1 MLHNYPILAPPPPPP
16 PSPQPLAPAEGGS
29 DLCTFV
35 SAATSH
41 VMHALQKPCKS
52 RPTKR
57 KVNLRRFLQNQI
69 CRSFS
74 DIEAATHSLASSIL
88 SQEALELPTV
98 SQQKTPLKT
107 PSSQPVQ
114 APPVSFS
121 GIAEAF
127 AAPDPSPG
135 WCLSLET
142 LASEPD
148 EFFEPIAKEN
158 LLGLDAFGSNQLGYN
173 TYPDSQSC
181 VLLTACGNLMEP
193 TPICSSMSHL
203 CCHSK
208 GNFSFCL

>member
-1 MLHNYPILAPPPPPP
+1 MLHRNYPILASP
-16 PSPQPLAPAEGGS
+16 PQPLAPVEGGS

-41 VMHALQKPCKS
+41 VMRALQKPCKS

-69 CRSFS
+69 SRSFL

-88 SQEALELPTV
+88 SQEALAVPKV
-98 SQQKTPLKT
+98 SQQKTPPKP

-114 APPVSFS
+114 TPPASFS
-121 GIAEAF
+121 GIAETF
-127 AAPDPSPG
+127 AAPDPIPS
-135 WCLSLET
+135 WCLSLES
-142 LASEPD
+142 LMSEPD

-158 LLGLDAFGSNQLGYN
+158 LLALDAFGSNHLGYDTHPN
-173 TYPDSQSC
+173 SQSC
-181 VLLTACGNLMEP
+181 VLLTACGNLLEP
-193 TPICSSMSHL
+193 TPAYSPMSHL

-208 GNFSFCL
+208 GNVTFCL

>member
-1 MLHNYPILAPPPPPP
+1 MLHRNYPILAS
-16 PSPQPLAPAEGGS
+16 PSQPLAPVEGGS

-41 VMHALQKPCKS
+41 VMRALQKPCKS

-69 CRSFS
+69 SRSFL

-88 SQEALELPTV
+88 SQEALAVPKI
-98 SQQKTPLKT
+98 SQQKTPLKP
-107 PSSQPVQ
+107 PSSYPVQ
-114 APPVSFS
+114 TPPASFS

-127 AAPDPSPG
+127 AAPDPIPS
-135 WCLSLET
+135 WCFSLES
-142 LASEPD
+142 LMSEPD

-158 LLGLDAFGSNQLGYN
+158 LLALDAFGSNHLGYD
-173 TYPDSQSC
+173 THRHSQSC
-181 VLLTACGNLMEP
+181 VFLTACGNLLEP
-193 TPICSSMSHL
+193 TPAYSPVSYL

-208 GNFSFCL
+208 GNVTFCL

>member
-1 MLHNYPILAPPPPPP
+1 MLHHSYPILAPPP
-16 PSPQPLAPAEGGS
+16 QPLAPAEEGS

-41 VMHALQKPCKS
+41 VMRALQKPCKS
-52 RPTKR
+52 RPAKR

-98 SQQKTPLKT
+98 SQQKTPMKT

-114 APPVSFS
+114 PPPVSFS

-127 AAPDPSPG
+127 AAPDPSPD
-135 WCLSLET
+135 WCLSLES
-142 LASEPD
+142 LMSEPD

-158 LLGLDAFGSNQLGYN
+158 LLGLDAFGSNQLGYDP
-173 TYPDSQSC
+173 YPDSQSC
-181 VLLTACGNLMEP
+181 LLLTAGGNLLEP
-193 TPICSSMSHL
+193 TPVYSPMSHL
-203 CCHSK
+203 YCHSK
-208 GNFSFCL
+208 GNVSFCL